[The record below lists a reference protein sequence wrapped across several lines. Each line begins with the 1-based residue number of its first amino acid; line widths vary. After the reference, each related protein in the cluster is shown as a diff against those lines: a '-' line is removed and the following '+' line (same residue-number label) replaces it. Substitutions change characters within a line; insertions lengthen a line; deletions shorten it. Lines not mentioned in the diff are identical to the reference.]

1 MNTGPDF
8 SMVVGYGSD
17 MGNAEDAAMSF
28 AEAFEEAT
36 GLSAEAVEL
45 NQVDIS
51 DLHSAT
57 HLIVVTSTWG
67 DGEFPDNATLFWEA
81 LSAEAA
87 DRLEHLSFAVL
98 ALGDT
103 GYDLFCNAGRLLDAR
118 LEQLGATRLA
128 ERVDIDGSYAKPAAA
143 WTIDVV
149 KLLTA
154 EHTAPGGDVV
164 VSSRAAHSPDQATPN
179 NPDRD
184 HPFEARVMVNKLLTA
199 PGSDKEVRHY
209 ELDLTGSG
217 IAYAAGDSLA
227 VHPTNDPAL
236 VDAILAEFGLGPEHT
251 VPGHDEP
258 LGVLLTHHLEIRTPS
273 RALRELTAARTRDAH
288 AAAALGG
295 NADAAQDSWLYGRD
309 VLDLIRLGTLT
320 ADEVIDTLRPL
331 QYRDYSIASSPLV
344 SPDHVHLTVATV
356 RYALADRHYGG
367 VATSF
372 LADRADTVRVH
383 LRPNHSFRLPGPDV
397 PVIMI
402 GPGTGVAPFRAFLQ
416 ERRAAGATGRS
427 WLFFGN
433 RRRAG
438 DFLYRNEFEDHLR
451 SGVLSRLDLAFSR
464 DGATD
469 APNRYVQQRMWE
481 NSTELFSWLEEGA
494 QLYVCGDA
502 ERMAKDVDAALHAI
516 VASAGNMD
524 TAAAHAYV
532 NQLIKTHRYLR
543 DVY

>member
-1 MNTGPDF
+1 MNSRPDF
-8 SMVVGYGSD
+8 SMIVGYGSD

-28 AEAFEEAT
+28 AEAFEETT
-36 GLSAEAVEL
+36 GRTAEAVEL
-45 NQVDIS
+45 NQVDITE
-51 DLHSAT
+51 LQSAT
-57 HLIVVTSTWG
+57 HLVVVTSTWG
-67 DGEFPDNATLFWEA
+67 DGEFPDNANLFWEA
-81 LSAEAA
+81 LSADAA
-87 DRLEHLSFAVL
+87 DRLEHLRFAVL

-103 GYDLFCNAGRLLDAR
+103 GYDLFCNAGRLLDER

-128 ERVDIDGSYAKPAAA
+128 DRVEIDGSYAKPAAA
-143 WTIDVV
+143 WTTDVV
-149 KLLTA
+149 KLLAA
-154 EHTAPGGDVV
+154 EHTPAAAGVV
-164 VSSRAAHSPDQATPN
+164 VTSPAAPAPDESPPT

-184 HPFEARVMVNKLLTA
+184 HPVEARVVVNRLLTA

-236 VDAILAEFGLGPEHT
+236 VDALLAEFGLGPDHT

-258 LGVLLTHHLEIRTPS
+258 LGALLAHRLEIRTPS
-273 RALRELTAARTRDAH
+273 RALRELTASRTRDEH
-288 AAAALGG
+288 AAAALNG
-295 NADAAQDSWLYGRD
+295 NAGAAQGSWLYGRD
-309 VLDLIRLGTLT
+309 VLDLIRLGSLT

-356 RYALADRHYGG
+356 RYGLADRHYGG
-367 VATSF
+367 VATTF
-372 LADRADTVRVH
+372 LADRADSVRVH
-383 LRPNHSFRLPGPDV
+383 LRPTHSFRLPGPDV

-416 ERRAAGATGRS
+416 ERRAAGAKGRS

-433 RRRAG
+433 RRRAN
-438 DFLYRNEFEDHLR
+438 DFLYRDEFEDYLR
-451 SGVLSRLDLAFSR
+451 SGVLTRLDLAFSR
-464 DGATD
+464 DGAAD

-481 NSTELFSWLEEGA
+481 HSTELFSWLEEGA
-494 QLYVCGDA
+494 QFYVCGDA
-502 ERMAKDVDAALHAI
+502 ERMAKDVDAALHTI